1 MPNASVS
8 RVRAAAHSDEG
19 TLERL
24 LEDARAFS
32 AEFPLFLAN
41 HQPMMLVALD
51 RLGAS
56 PERLEEWFAIYRD
69 VSRLVPQPPS
79 VAKIG
84 RADWRSLS
92 RRPQPRARLSRL
104 LHRRGRASRHRPGSR
119 RLPADAHARHCR
131 KRSPLLHAAQL
142 RRDAERSRGG
152 RRGARLLVGGLSRA
166 LPGDRGGA
174 GHRRSGRS
182 AHSA

>member
-1 MPNASVS
+1 MLPFRQSAQE
-8 RVRAAAHSDEG
+8 AHSDEG

-24 LEDARAFS
+24 LEDARSYS

-69 VSRLVPQPPS
+69 VSGLVPQPPS

-84 RADWRSLS
+84 CADWASHLGDRSRERDYREFFTGEV
-92 RRPQPRARLSRL
+92 RRLGIGPAVAAYLPTLIAR
-104 LHRRGRASRHRPGSR
+104 HRRQRT
-119 RLPADAHARHCR
+119 
-131 KRSPLLHAAQL
+131 PLLHAAQL
-142 RRDAERSRGG
+142 RRHAEQSGGG
-152 RRGARLLVGGLSRA
+152 RSGARLLVRGLS
-166 LPGDRGGA
+166 
-174 GHRRSGRS
+174 
-182 AHSA
+182 